1 LHTPAQ
7 ERSHNPAVEASG
19 RVIAGFRSKE
29 SIMAQKKKKSRAKPA
44 KKRRVVAKRLKSNS
58 VARKT
63 AKPARGKKAVKKPAP
78 KRGKAKT
85 RKAKPVARKNVLG
98 EGNYTASRNFR
109 KSETAFV
116 QRNKKRIPG
125 LGQAAEAALDGPE
138 GKDLLAAEE
147 EARGHSHLSAPES

>member
-1 LHTPAQ
+1 LHTPVQ

-29 SIMAQKKKKSRAKPA
+29 SIMAQKKKKSRVKPA

-58 VARKT
+58 VARKI
-63 AKPARGKKAVKKPAP
+63 AKPARGKKPVA
-78 KRGKAKT
+78 KRGKAKA
-85 RKAKPVARKNVLG
+85 RKAKPVARKEVLG

-109 KSETAFV
+109 KSEIAFV

-138 GKDLLAAEE
+138 GKDLLAAEA
-147 EARGHSHLSAPES
+147 EARGHSHMPGAED